1 MAGQG
6 SARVT
11 LREIDLS
18 QVRNTQQSP
27 QGVPAAVVG
36 TARKGPAFV
45 PRTFANMQQFNEV
58 FGSML
63 EVGRDA
69 NSNLPGPLALN
80 EWMKSAQAGTFL
92 RVLGVGD
99 GTKAITGTTDA
110 SLGKVSDAGFIVGN
124 KLVQSRSGSNS
135 AGKLGDNPHAV
146 TDNSALAEGVGKT
159 HFLGC
164 FMSDSIGSSFLQD
177 AGLQTASGTAAS
189 LVDLIDVQAGVA
201 IGDTLEI
208 FIPKEVSTDL
218 SEDTTI
224 TIKFVNDIETAAP
237 ANANEIH
244 MISGD
249 PNQTRGRLGDVF
261 NNATAKNTANTT
273 GNNTSGHRFSSLSIV
288 MNDVFNISN
297 ESNGKLTVS
306 LAAYQGVEGD
316 FVKFTQT
323 VGGTSI
329 MGSPVKFLAGANPA
343 APVIRGV
350 LMTPQGV
357 KASMDVTSGLSTNN
371 ILIASSKTNAEA
383 SIRTAAYGKDFGKD
397 LTADLAGYVVGEVDP
412 VSQSFKLLLNGFSN
426 TEHPAIINCS
436 YDPDDDSY
444 FAKVLNTDPTK
455 IEEKGHYLYAH
466 WDVDKNVAV
475 PSTSGLKHANAQLS
489 GNYEN
494 MMGFVI
500 AGAGDGASDLP
511 DYDSFEQ
518 RFQTAKTP
526 WIVSQFT
533 SVSDNKAARPATAE
547 AGGAK
552 KLFRLYSLNDGEVGN
567 TQFRLL
573 ISDLRYNGA
582 NDYGTF
588 TLSLEKFDSD
598 PVRGETLISWKKA
611 DLNPDS
617 PNFIGRL
624 IGDEHT
630 YYDFDLDSDK
640 QRLKT
645 KGSYALKNDYVR
657 IELSDEVKQGLID
670 PSMLPAGFQGHSHL
684 RTAITNNFVE
694 QATIE
699 AAESNCVFTND
710 SNARTAV
717 LSSAEVLP
725 LDYVKSI
732 SRVISGS
739 TEEADSDLA
748 WGVKLSV
755 RENKD
760 SGKKELVEQIFN
772 HSVKSWTKFFPE
784 LGQSHAFETEGK
796 ETDQFQNSFF
806 SLENIEL
813 GSDTS
818 SAVWNGSK
826 YVRKPATPSNRFV
839 TISQDAKGG
848 NVKYLKFRC
857 LFQGGFD
864 GVNIFDQEKAEL
876 TSVASV
882 REGQDETATQK
893 FTGPTIMS
901 YRRAVDVLSDK
912 SAADFQLLSVPGQRA
927 SQVTDYA
934 IDACE
939 DRFDA
944 LLVMDVVEKTAET
957 HHVELS
963 SEKPHVRNTISSFED
978 RSLDTSFAA
987 AYFPDVVIRRPSDS
1001 APVIMPPSVGMM
1013 GVMSRNDSIADP
1025 WFAPAGLSRGR
1036 LGAIDSQVRMN
1047 RDLLD
1052 ELYDADI
1059 NPVYVPAGRSGE
1071 VYAFGQKTLLQ
1082 DASALDRINVRR
1094 LLIDI
1099 RRKVK
1104 KVGEQLLFEPNRAS
1118 TLEKFSALVEPIM
1131 ANVQQRKGV
1140 ERYKVQINTATTTQ
1154 NDVENNTIR
1163 GKIYL
1168 QPTKSVE
1175 FISLDFVVA
1184 NTIQQ

>member
-1 MAGQG
+1 
-6 SARVT
+6 
-11 LREIDLS
+11 
-18 QVRNTQQSP
+18 
-27 QGVPAAVVG
+27 
-36 TARKGPAFV
+36 
-45 PRTFANMQQFNEV
+45 
-58 FGSML
+58 
-63 EVGRDA
+63 
-69 NSNLPGPLALN
+69 
-80 EWMKSAQAGTFL
+80 
-92 RVLGVGD
+92 
-99 GTKAITGTTDA
+99 
-110 SLGKVSDAGFIVGN
+110 
-124 KLVQSRSGSNS
+124 
-135 AGKLGDNPHAV
+135 
-146 TDNSALAEGVGKT
+146 
-159 HFLGC
+159 
-164 FMSDSIGSSFLQD
+164 
-177 AGLQTASGTAAS
+177 
-189 LVDLIDVQAGVA
+189 
-201 IGDTLEI
+201 
-208 FIPKEVSTDL
+208 
-218 SEDTTI
+218 
-224 TIKFVNDIETAAP
+224 
-237 ANANEIH
+237 
-244 MISGD
+244 
-249 PNQTRGRLGDVF
+249 
-261 NNATAKNTANTT
+261 
-273 GNNTSGHRFSSLSIV
+273 
-288 MNDVFNISN
+288 
-297 ESNGKLTVS
+297 
-306 LAAYQGVEGD
+306 
-316 FVKFTQT
+316 
-323 VGGTSI
+323 

-343 APVIRGV
+343 TPVIRGV

-357 KASMDVTSGLSTNN
+357 KASMDVTSGLSTSN
-371 ILIASSKTNAEA
+371 ILIASSKANAEA
-383 SIRTAAYGKDFGKD
+383 SIRTAAYSKDFGKD

-466 WDVDKNVAV
+466 WSVDKNVAV
-475 PSTSGLKHANAQLS
+475 PSASGLKHANVQLS

-500 AGAGDGASDLP
+500 AGAGNGSSDLP

-694 QATIE
+694 QASIE
-699 AAESNCVFTND
+699 TAAANCVFTTD
-710 SNARTAV
+710 VGGTKSTI

-813 GSDTS
+813 GSD
-818 SAVWNGSK
+818 SASADWNGSK
-826 YVRKPATPSNRFV
+826 YVRKPALTTDRFV

-882 REGQDETATQK
+882 REGQDETVAQK

-901 YRRAVDVLSDK
+901 YRRAIDVLSDK
-912 SAADFQLLSVPGQRA
+912 SAADFQLLSIPGQRA

-1140 ERYKVQINTATTTQ
+1140 ERYKVQINTTTTTQ